1 MKVFKM
7 LLDKKPDVN
16 KISKYE
22 LRALHYGKEENST
35 SKKDKKFY

>member
-7 LLDKKPDVN
+7 LIEKIPDVN
-16 KISKYE
+16 KMNKYE